1 MACFLAF
8 ARVCVSCSAD
18 AVARCVGRRRVLT
31 AVRCLM
37 SSDVRSVRAC
47 CLELARCGARRA
59 ARRRRATARRDGRAT
74 RRNTAQ
80 MASPSLVTSDFRDQT
95 ETRERLDLS
104 RTFSSGLIVDIPTCP
119 SALSKSEEG
128 VHSPYRELI
137 PILRLHS
144 LGMTPGCVPDG
155 ASEESSPSP
164 VRQLK
169 LATGWCLGG
178 TRTQIASWTL
188 RAGTAQT
195 GGYPVVRH
203 RPTYNAIG
211 IYV

>member
-1 MACFLAF
+1 MTRRVRSSSPFGSGVIEISRVRGFTLVVLVRSRGFVSRDRGSSRACRVMWGGYGLWVCGSLRLGKRWVWLCERARGRMACFLAF

-128 VHSPYRELI
+128 VHSP
-137 PILRLHS
+137 
-144 LGMTPGCVPDG
+144 
-155 ASEESSPSP
+155 
-164 VRQLK
+164 
-169 LATGWCLGG
+169 
-178 TRTQIASWTL
+178 
-188 RAGTAQT
+188 
-195 GGYPVVRH
+195 
-203 RPTYNAIG
+203 
-211 IYV
+211 